1 MEHKL
6 SGWNSEKNRAGEIR
20 TRDLLNPIQAH
31 YQAVLRPD
39 FAGTIRRPPT
49 LAKPFPFGAALLAVT
64 CRRRDRTTKLCYGP
78 L

>member
-31 YQAVLRPD
+31 YQAVLRPVLRSL
-39 FAGTIRRPPT
+39 TIYS
-49 LAKPFPFGAALLAVT
+49 LDQLVKKASINSGNSSL
-64 CRRRDRTTKLCYGP
+64 
-78 L
+78 